1 MSQVLLFVLGTLFG
15 SFLNVLSLRY
25 RPERSVLAHPA
36 WGGRSRCPHCRRVL
50 RWYELV
56 PILSFFLQ
64 DGRCRRCRARLSLQ
78 YPLAELLAG
87 LILVLVPGRVLFLF
101 PGLDQSAYLALSAL
115 WVMVFLGLLLM
126 SLIDARL
133 QLIPDGLQVFLGAL
147 GVVILLLLARFAPEA
162 SLIGPYA
169 LIFNAEGSVWLNRL
183 WGILAAGIPI
193 ALLVFG
199 TRGRGMGAGD
209 LKLAA
214 VLGLLFGW
222 PSALFVLFLAFV
234 IGASFGLVG
243 ILRGVSRMKS
253 AVAFGPFLALGSF
266 LVFVWGQELLRG
278 YLGLLGF

>member
-1 MSQVLLFVLGTLFG
+1 MSQVLLFILGTLFG

-25 RPERSVLAHPA
+25 RPERSLLARPA
-36 WGGRSRCPHCRRVL
+36 WGGRSHCPHCRREL

-56 PILSFFLQ
+56 PLFSFFLQ

-87 LILVLVPGRVLFLF
+87 LVLVSVPGRVAFLF
-101 PGLDQSAYLALSAL
+101 PGLAAPAYFALSAL

-126 SLIDARL
+126 SLVDARL
-133 QLIPDGLQVFLGAL
+133 ELIPDGLQVFLGVL
-147 GVVILLLLARFAPEA
+147 GLIILVLLARVAPEA

-169 LIFNAEGSVWLNRL
+169 LIFNAQGSLWLNRL
-183 WGILAAGIPI
+183 WGVLAAGIPI

-199 TRGRGMGAGD
+199 TRGRGMGMGD

-222 PSALFVLFLAFV
+222 PAALFVLFLAFV
-234 IGASFGLVG
+234 TGAAFGLVG

-266 LVFVWGQELLRG
+266 LVFVWGQELLRA